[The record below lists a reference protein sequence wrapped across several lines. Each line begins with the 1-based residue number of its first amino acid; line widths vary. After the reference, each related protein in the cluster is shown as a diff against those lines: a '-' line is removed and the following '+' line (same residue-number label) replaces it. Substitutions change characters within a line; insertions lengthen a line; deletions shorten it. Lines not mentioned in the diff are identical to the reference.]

1 MDDSTELEQT
11 GFLLQRLQELKA
23 WQKQQEEQLL
33 KEQHFQ
39 LEQLINNSSHNEVEN
54 SMENV
59 ETDDDTTID
68 QDLSSLHSEVMP
80 SIQSLPSWASRS
92 SSSLAAAA
100 KDLEDK
106 PIVHDGKTFEEL
118 LEVKLNIEEVQNS
131 PDFATAQSGTNEE
144 EAGGSATKKLPF
156 LRKGSGLAKYGGPKK
171 LANTPKR
178 FKRST
183 SQTKLSQEK
192 PRLKTSQSCP
202 NVQDAKKPPP
212 PVTKKTTLKLNPK
225 PALLSKVSCVQ
236 NIIF

>member
-33 KEQHFQ
+33 KDQHFQ
-39 LEQLINNSSHNEVEN
+39 LEQLINNSAET
-54 SMENV
+54 MDNV

-68 QDLSSLHSEVMP
+68 QDLSSLHSEAMP

-92 SSSLAAAA
+92 SSSLA

-106 PIVHDGKTFEEL
+106 PIVHDGKTFQEL
-118 LEVKLNIEEVQNS
+118 LEEKLNIEEVQNS
-131 PDFATAQSGTNEE
+131 PEFAVAAQSGSGPNED
-144 EAGGSATKKLPF
+144 GSAKRLPF
-156 LRKGSGLAKYGGPKK
+156 LRKGSGLAKYGGPKR

-183 SQTKLSQEK
+183 SQTKLGGEENQ
-192 PRLKTSQSCP
+192 PRLKSSQSCP
-202 NVQDAKKPPP
+202 NVQDAKKP

-225 PALLSKVSCVQ
+225 PALVSKVCCAAY
-236 NIIF
+236 F